1 MRHFTVETVV
11 SLPIFIMTTFI
22 DAFID
27 TATLKEKREEIECFY
42 QEQTEHLSF
51 VNNEGYTLTAV
62 KLIVNNPRDFL
73 VIIPGRGEIGHKF
86 AEFFYTLSL
95 LKIGAVVIFA
105 RGQAQSTRILE
116 DRQKCHLH
124 KFEDLTS
131 DVTFVLNAMNIHN
144 YKLLAF
150 SLGGLV
156 SLDIIKNGTNKP
168 QRAALISPYLWPY
181 FKLPKFILTVFIMI
195 FGTLSFTQ
203 NLYTPHGK
211 EYKPL
216 EFDNNHHSHDKERF
230 TYYHEYFK
238 NHPELT
244 IGGPTYRFV
253 REAMRKQLEML
264 HDSFEFTL
272 PIYTQS
278 SENDRVVDTKTCQN
292 FFLDHQKDKVP
303 PQFEIIKGAFHDV
316 INESDEYRI
325 EPLAKALNFLFT
337 E

>member
-1 MRHFTVETVV
+1 
-11 SLPIFIMTTFI
+11 MTKFA

-27 TATLKEKREEIECFY
+27 TATLIQKRDEIERFY
-42 QEQTEHLSF
+42 QEHTENLSF

-62 KLIVNNPRDFL
+62 RLNVDNPKDFL

-86 AEFFYTLSL
+86 AEFFYSL
-95 LKIGAVVIFA
+95 WQLKIGAIVIFA

-116 DRQKCHLH
+116 DRQKCHIH
-124 KFEDLTS
+124 RFEDLAS
-131 DVTFVLNAMNIHN
+131 DVTFVLDALNIHN

-156 SLDIIKNGTNKP
+156 SLDIIKNGANKP
-168 QRAALISPYLWPY
+168 ERAALISPYLWPY
-181 FKLPKFILTVFIMI
+181 FKLPKAILMIFIMT

-216 EFDNNHHSHDKERF
+216 EFVGNHHSHDKERF

-238 NHPELT
+238 NHPDLT

-253 REAMRKQLEML
+253 REAMRKQLEMQNE
-264 HDSFEFTL
+264 SFEFTL
-272 PIYTQS
+272 PVYTQS
-278 SENDRVVDTKTCQN
+278 SENDKVVDTRTCEK
-292 FFLDHQKDKVP
+292 FFLEHAKDKVP
-303 PQFEIIKGAFHDV
+303 PRFEIIKGAFHDV

-325 EPLAKALNFLFT
+325 EPLAKALKFLFT